1 MLEFGLLEGLALTDT
16 SFAGL
21 DVQTMLFEHILHRFY
36 CSGAFGHH
44 RQQNSQ
50 NFNMWVGA
58 LLDLVDAVY
67 DVPEAIV
74 RKLPGCKRNQNV
86 ICRRQCIRYYH
97 IKGRRAVDY
106 TVVV

>member
-67 DVPEAIV
+67 DVPEETEIREGAPEYTG
-74 RKLPGCKRNQNV
+74 RLCV
-86 ICRRQCIRYYH
+86 IRSEERRVGKECRSRWSPYH
-97 IKGRRAVDY
+97 
-106 TVVV
+106 

>member
-21 DVQTMLFEHILHRFY
+21 DVQTMLLKHILRRFY
-36 CSGAFGHH
+36 RSGAFGHH

-58 LLDLVDAVY
+58 LLDLVDAVLAA
-67 DVPEAIV
+67 EH
-74 RKLPGCKRNQNV
+74 PGQQGSGGHRTQTA
-86 ICRRQCIRYYH
+86 RM
-97 IKGRRAVDY
+97 
-106 TVVV
+106 